1 MTESV
6 RQVVPSSA
14 SSFSG
19 VLFSSSD
26 SGATFDNSTATN
38 PPTNDIFSHVDMQL
52 TTGSKA
58 IPDNKPVTSPSKSA
72 AELFTDLS
80 VQLTES
86 YSLLEEQVADLTSEL
101 NTVSEQRIQE
111 LKDKEQVA
119 NRLEQLINF
128 LPGGVVVLD
137 QRGIVVEI
145 NPTAE
150 EMLERHLK
158 GRLWR
163 DVISQCFSPKSDD
176 GHEVSNNKGK
186 RINIATRSLGVDGQ
200 IILLTDQTETRH
212 LQAQLS
218 RHERLTALGKM
229 VSTLAHQVRTPL
241 SAAMLYANHI
251 LDESLPVHKRQDFT
265 QKIVNRLHEMER
277 QVRDMLLF
285 VKAGMPLDDRLTIGE
300 LQSQLVESTEMLFT
314 HHSVKCRWLTEN
326 SEKNITCNKDALIG
340 AVLNLINNSVQAM
353 EDVKDKG
360 IEKNAELCI
369 ALYQQH
375 TDQLV
380 INVVDNGVGIDDVA
394 KPHVNELFFT
404 TKSQGTGIGLSV
416 VNTVVKAH
424 NSGTFS
430 LKNNLSSGASAVLTL
445 PILLSD

>member
-6 RQVVPSSA
+6 RQVVTSNA

-19 VLFSSSD
+19 VLFSSSNSD
-26 SGATFDNSTATN
+26 AVFDADVVGDVLSDVDVRAMKGLKDVQKNN
-38 PPTNDIFSHVDMQL
+38 KRLPP
-52 TTGSKA
+52 
-58 IPDNKPVTSPSKSA
+58 SPKSA
-72 AELFTDLS
+72 VELFTDLS

-86 YSLLEEQVADLTSEL
+86 YGLLEGQVANLTSEL

-119 NRLEQLINF
+119 NRLEHLINF

-150 EMLERHLK
+150 EMLKHHLK
-158 GRLWR
+158 GQLWR

-176 GHEVSNNKGK
+176 GHEVSNNKGQ
-186 RINIATRSLGVDGQ
+186 RINIATRSLGEDGQ

-241 SAAMLYANHI
+241 SSAMLYANHI
-251 LDESLPVHKRQDFT
+251 LDESLPTHKRQDFT
-265 QKIVNRLHEMER
+265 KKIVNRLHEMER

-285 VKAGMPLDDRLTIGE
+285 VKAGMPLDDRLTIGD
-300 LQSQLVESTEMLFT
+300 LKAQLVESTEMLFS
-314 HHSVKCRWLTEN
+314 HHGVECTWLTDNTEN
-326 SEKNITCNKDALIG
+326 TITCNKDALIG

-353 EDVKDKG
+353 EDVAEKG
-360 IEKNAELCI
+360 AEQGAELHVNI
-369 ALYQQH
+369 YQELPS
-375 TDQLV
+375 QLV
-380 INVVDNGVGIDDVA
+380 IKIVDNGIGIDESA

-424 NSGTFS
+424 NNGTFS
-430 LKNNLSSGASAVLTL
+430 LKNNVSAGASAILKL
-445 PILLSD
+445 PIILSV